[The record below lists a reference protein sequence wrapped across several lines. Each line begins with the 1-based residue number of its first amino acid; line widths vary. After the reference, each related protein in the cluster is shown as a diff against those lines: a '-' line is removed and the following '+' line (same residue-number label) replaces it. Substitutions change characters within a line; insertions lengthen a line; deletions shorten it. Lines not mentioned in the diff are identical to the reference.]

1 MMWTSHR
8 SAAKRC
14 PFERRV
20 VDDWWVVIDGECKE
34 SWLATA
40 FHLMCQETFD
50 VAKPLVDAQQEWFR
64 SFLGNNVH
72 NEFHG

>member
-1 MMWTSHR
+1 M
-8 SAAKRC
+8 
-14 PFERRV
+14 
-20 VDDWWVVIDGECKE
+20 DDWWVVIDGECKE

-64 SFLGNNVH
+64 SFLGKHVH